1 MTDEVIASATVQ
13 YAPLGEI
20 FISARNAKNLTQKD
34 VSNNLRLSIKQI
46 NALENNDFA
55 NLPQAMITRG
65 FIRNYARLLELDAEP
80 LLESYRARV
89 PEATPNILTVQTSTR
104 QVMLRES
111 STPWFKYIAAVV
123 LILLPILAWFLYTDF
138 FSKQANKAAENVDA
152 TSIENVT
159 STPMPLPEIA
169 LPAAERLAESITPL
183 STNEVPSAGAEAA
196 IPDTAQAT
204 KNQANQ
210 NLDAAQVVAAVVS
223 PVVKD
228 AAVDFKT
235 LKEKAVNTAQMQA
248 APPVVP
254 AVQASAT
261 SAVNSGLKTDKAI
274 AAIKSV
280 NMSVSEETWV
290 RVTDKSGAVVFEKV
304 LAANSTDGFDG
315 LPPFKLHIGN
325 AKATSLTFLGQP
337 VDLSRATKNNVARI
351 TLE

>member
-13 YAPLGEI
+13 YDPLGEI

-65 FIRNYARLLELDAEP
+65 FIRNYARMLELDAEP

-152 TSIENVT
+152 TSIENAT

-183 STNEVPSAGAEAA
+183 STNEAPSAGAVAV

-210 NLDAAQVVAAVVS
+210 NLDAAQALAAVVS

-254 AVQASAT
+254 AAT